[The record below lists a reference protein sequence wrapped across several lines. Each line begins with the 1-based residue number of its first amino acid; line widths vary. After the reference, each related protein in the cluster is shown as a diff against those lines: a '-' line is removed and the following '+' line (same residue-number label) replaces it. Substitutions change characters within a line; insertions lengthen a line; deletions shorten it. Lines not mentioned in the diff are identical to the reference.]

1 MKRMLAFALSIVIA
15 VCIMNPATVYAEEC
29 EHNYDRGFESGNE
42 SDICTKCGA
51 IRPGIDA
58 PYELP
63 FITREDTV
71 VARKEPRQS
80 SDVVN
85 TYELGTKIKV
95 VARLRNEYD
104 NMWLKLS
111 DGSYMFSDRAAF
123 DYDSMASFAMDSV
136 YQPVPTVC
144 YPTISWSGLGLQCSP
159 TLEGILASMFFHF
172 QPDGSFDLKQRNRL
186 GLNSYDYYVYAKGE
200 FQDVRYTGEDLG
212 NILYGYACRDVG
224 ISLKDAIKFAGLA
237 DGSGPADTA
246 ACIFLN
252 DLPRCDDKDDIYMI
266 TFGWNDFDY
275 GYSGV
280 GFSADGNGGGGGFSG
295 GAGYGGGGGGGGGF

>member
-15 VCIMNPATVYAEEC
+15 VCIMNPTTVYAEEC
-29 EHNYDRGFESGNE
+29 EHNYDWGFESGNE

-85 TYELGTKIKV
+85 TYELGTRIKV

-123 DYDSMASFAMDSV
+123 DYDSMASSALNNV
-136 YQPVPTVC
+136 YLTADKMC
-144 YPTISWSGLGLQCSP
+144 LNDYLWTASGLESP
-159 TLEGILASMFFHF
+159 PCLSGILESMLIYFRE
-172 QPDGSFDLKQRNRL
+172 DGPCDLKRRDIL

-200 FQDVRYTGEDLG
+200 FQDERYTGHALG
-212 NILYGYACRDVG
+212 NILYGYVCRDVG
-224 ISLKDAIKFAGLA
+224 ISLNDAIKCAGLA
-237 DGSGPADTA
+237 EGLGPSDA
-246 ACIFLN
+246 AVCLFLN
-252 DLPRCDDKDDIYMI
+252 DLSRCDDEDDIEMI
-266 TFGWNDFDY
+266 TFGWNNFNY
-275 GYSGV
+275 GYSDSS
-280 GFSADGNGGGGGFSG
+280 FSV

>member
-1 MKRMLAFALSIVIA
+1 MKRVLAFVLSIVIA

-71 VARKEPRQS
+71 VARKEPWES

-95 VARLRNEYD
+95 VARIRNEYD

-123 DYDSMASFAMDSV
+123 DYDSMASSALNSV
-136 YQPVPTVC
+136 YLTADKMC
-144 YPTISWSGLGLQCSP
+144 LNDYLWTASGLESP
-159 TLEGILASMFFHF
+159 PCLPGILESMLIHF
-172 QPDGSFDLKQRNRL
+172 REDGPCDLKQRNRL

-200 FQDVRYTGEDLG
+200 FQDERYTGDDLG
-212 NILYGYACRDVG
+212 NILYGYVCRDVG
-224 ISLKDAIKFAGLA
+224 ISLNDAIRYGGLLES
-237 DGSGPADTA
+237 SGPSDAA
-246 ACIFLN
+246 ACLFLN
-252 DLPRCDDKDDIYMI
+252 DLPRCDDEDDIEMI
-266 TFGWNDFDY
+266 TFGWNDFGY
-275 GYSGV
+275 GYSGG
-280 GFSADGNGGGGGFSG
+280 GFSVDGNGNGGGFSS

>member
-15 VCIMNPATVYAEEC
+15 VCIMNPTTVYAEEC
-29 EHNYDRGFESGNE
+29 EHNYDWGFESGNE

-123 DYDSMASFAMDSV
+123 DYDSMASFALDNV
-136 YQPVPTVC
+136 YLTANTVC
-144 YPTISWSGLGLQCSP
+144 PNDSLWMDFNMDHPPCLA
-159 TLEGILASMFFHF
+159 GILESMLLHF
-172 QPDGSFDLKQRNRL
+172 GNENGAYNLKRRDIL
-186 GLNSYDYYVYAKGE
+186 GLNSYDYYVYANGKFRDE
-200 FQDVRYTGEDLG
+200 RYTGENLG
-212 NILYGYACRDVG
+212 NILYGYVCRDVG
-224 ISLKDAIKFAGLA
+224 ISLNDAIKCAGLLES
-237 DGSGPADTA
+237 SGPFNAA
-246 ACIFLN
+246 ACLFLN
-252 DLPRCDDKDDIYMI
+252 DLPRCDDEDDIEMI
-266 TFGWNDFDY
+266 TFGWNNFSY
-275 GYSGV
+275 GYSDS
-280 GFSADGNGGGGGFSG
+280 GFGASA